1 MQRIDVTEL
10 KRRLDTGS
18 PCKLLDVRETWEYDI
33 CKIPGSV
40 NVPMSQILNRLGEL
54 DLHAPTVVI
63 CHHGAR
69 SYQVASYLENNGF
82 SDISNLDGG
91 ISAWAERIDNTMA
104 KY

>member
-10 KRRLDTGS
+10 KRRLDAGS
-18 PCKLLDVRETWEYDI
+18 PCKLLDVRETWEYGI
-33 CKIPGSV
+33 CQIPGSV

-54 DLHAPTVVI
+54 DQHAATVVI

-91 ISAWAERIDNTMA
+91 ISAWAERIDTTMA